1 MGGVV
6 RGVDYYEL
14 LGVSR
19 SASAAEIKS
28 AYRNLAKVMH
38 PDAGGTSGGFR
49 MLQEAYETLKDP
61 VRRADYDRPT
71 VVRTRPAAR
80 PRPRRTGRTGRLRDF
95 GDDPTFVP
103 PRPRVDLDDLDW
115 WHDVDQAVRVRF
127 VPSVSLGHAPAA
139 LALSS
144 WFVLLLPLT
153 MPLSPLL
160 LTVWLPLVGASGYG
174 AFRLARRYVAAFR
187 AERAFASEYDGNT
200 VFGRPGEHRRE
211 RLTAQLLTE
220 YLTHLP
226 GARIFHG
233 LAWPGSVFADVDHAV
248 LCGQRLVLIESKAWL
263 PGHYSADTD
272 GTLWRNG
279 HPFRG
284 GGMQLPEGVEAFRE
298 LLPWLDVRGALV
310 IYPNRSG
317 EVTADQY
324 LDVDAPPM
332 TPEQFVQEIGEWL
345 AEDAS
350 TVDREALRVLV
361 RQVVS
366 EVRVAGA

>member
-1 MGGVV
+1 M

-19 SASAAEIKS
+19 NASAAEIKS

-38 PDAGGTSGGFR
+38 PDAGGTAGGFR

-71 VVRTRPAAR
+71 VVRTRPAPR

-95 GDDPTFVP
+95 GDDPTYVP

-115 WHDVDQAVRVRF
+115 WHEIDPAQRIRY
-127 VPSVSLGHAPAA
+127 VPTSSLGHAPAA
-139 LALSS
+139 LALAG
-144 WFVLLLPLT
+144 WFTLLAPLALPLT
-153 MPLSPLL
+153 PLL
-160 LTVWLPLVGASGYG
+160 ITVWLGVIGAAGYG
-174 AFRLARRYVAAFR
+174 LFRLGRRYVAAFR

-220 YLTHLP
+220 YLSHIP
-226 GARIFHG
+226 AARIFHG

-248 LCGQRLVLIESKAWL
+248 LCGRKLVLIESKTWL
-263 PGHYSADTD
+263 PGHYTADAD

-298 LLPWLDVRGALV
+298 ALPWLDVRGALV
-310 IYPNRSG
+310 IYPNRAG
-317 EVTADQY
+317 DITTDPY
-324 LDVDAPPM
+324 LDVDVPPM

-345 AEDAS
+345 AEDAG
-350 TVDREALRVLV
+350 TVDREALRLMV
-361 RQVVS
+361 RQVIS